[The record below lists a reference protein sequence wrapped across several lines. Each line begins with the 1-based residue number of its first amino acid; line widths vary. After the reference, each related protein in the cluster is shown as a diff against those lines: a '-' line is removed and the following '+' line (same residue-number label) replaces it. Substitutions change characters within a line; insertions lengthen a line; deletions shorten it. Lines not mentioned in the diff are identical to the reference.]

1 MMGNYHVRFG
11 GRPRSSPTTQAGD
24 LSAGRGC
31 VHETF
36 IRNFCHIP
44 ETVTDVPMMGKRAF
58 NSSWLSMYKM
68 MNSTLSTRADQGPA
82 VWQTASFSS
91 RCTSGHAVNTG
102 AGKSD
107 EHMLK
112 ESSQPLVWSW
122 IRERGTKDR
131 TSAKEVEVKTGNME
145 TSHMPDHSG
154 RSGVTVVDQPTR
166 KENALVC
173 QEPQLDQYLSV
184 TKNAFAKVI
193 NLDKQKFCEKKLA
206 QCLYRIDELRR
217 KAEQNPG
224 FLGGVEA
231 HDIMCTPEYLLYA
244 YQSIKQRV
252 SPGID
257 GIGDRGVSQA
267 GIMKLAKELK
277 AGSYKPNPTKRI
289 MIPKSKKGEF
299 RPLGIPSTKDKI
311 VQNAAKLILEA
322 LFEPTFEDES
332 FGFRPNR
339 GCHTALKQI
348 EYKWP
353 ETTWLLEFDFKKA
366 FDTINHRIL
375 MGQLS
380 SRFVDRRFTNLLWRL
395 MKVGYI
401 NAHNLIDSK
410 LEMDIG
416 TPQGSILSPIL
427 CNIFLDKL
435 DKFLK
440 YELTPKYE
448 QKMTGRKI
456 SQLLLLR
463 GYEQRLLLLRGY
475 EQRLLLLRGYEQR
488 LLLLRGY
495 EQRLL
500 LLRGYEQK
508 QYLNHV
514 TRWKNNPWK
523 KVQIAAVAPDLPYG
537 TLVRSLEKVRAENA
551 KVKGIAY
558 YEKSDIRITYVR
570 YADDFLVGLRGP
582 KQVAK
587 SIVQEI
593 VWFCE
598 GDSLRMQINPEKS
611 GIRHITDGVIFLGY
625 KLFLKQNHR
634 ELGEQRAKHTR
645 IMFGVPIERLIKRY
659 AEKGFF
665 QKAKKGKQNKY
676 VARYQSKF
684 VGMTP
689 LGVITRYNNIV
700 KGLVNYYRGSE
711 RVSVMGEFLY
721 MLRTSAALTLAHQ
734 QKRRSANYALKRWG
748 KNLKITSTDSKQR
761 PLSVSFERPS
771 LSKVNRKWMGGDINE
786 LTRKKLVGF
795 AYPKTMTLVRSAKD
809 LKCAIPGCNSQAA
822 QWHHLKH
829 RQKIKGV
836 GWSHSRAVVAAKQI
850 PVCRSHHREIHAGK
864 YDGTNLRKIEGYD
877 SGNYNIS
884 QI

>member
-1 MMGNYHVRFG
+1 MGNYHDQFSG
-11 GRPRSSPTTQAGD
+11 GLRSSPTTQAGD

-31 VHETF
+31 VHETL

-44 ETVTDVPMMGKRAF
+44 ETVTDVPMMGRRAF
-58 NSSWLSMYKM
+58 NSSWLSMYKII
-68 MNSTLSTRADQGPA
+68 NLTLSTRAEQGPA

-112 ESSQPLVWSW
+112 ESSQPLRRPR
-122 IRERGTKDR
+122 IREQGAKDR
-131 TSAKEVEVKTGNME
+131 TSASEKEADVKTGDME

-154 RSGVTVVDQPTR
+154 RSGITVADQPTR
-166 KENALVC
+166 NENALVC
-173 QEPQLDQYLSV
+173 QEPQLDQYLSAS
-184 TKNAFAKVI
+184 KNAFAKVI
-193 NLDKQKFCEKKLA
+193 NLDKKKFCEKKLA
-206 QCLYRIDELRR
+206 QCLYRIDELRK
-217 KAEQNPG
+217 KAEQNLG

-231 HDIMCTPEYLLYA
+231 HHIMCSPEYLLYA
-244 YQSIKQRV
+244 YQSTKQRV

-257 GIGDRGVSQA
+257 GIGNRGVSQA

-277 AGSYKPNPTKRI
+277 EGSYKPNPTKRI
-289 MIPKSKKGEF
+289 MIPKAKKGEF
-299 RPLGIPSTKDKI
+299 RPLGIPSIKDKI

-353 ETTWLLEFDFKKA
+353 GTTWLLEFDFKKA

-380 SRFVDRRFTNLLWRL
+380 SRFVDRPFTKLLWQL

-401 NAHNLIDSK
+401 NTHNLIDSK

-435 DKFLK
+435 DKFVK
-440 YELTPKYE
+440 YELIPKYE
-448 QKMTGRKI
+448 QKALGRKI
-456 SQLLLLR
+456 SQ
-463 GYEQRLLLLRGY
+463 E
-475 EQRLLLLRGYEQR
+475 
-488 LLLLRGY
+488 
-495 EQRLL
+495 
-500 LLRGYEQK
+500 
-508 QYLNHV
+508 YLDHV
-514 TRWKNNPWK
+514 TSSLCEPASKGRWKNNPWK
-523 KVQIAAVAPDLPYG
+523 EVQIAARKVAPDLPYR

-551 KVKGIAY
+551 KVKGIAF

-582 KQVAK
+582 KKVAK

-625 KLFLKQNHR
+625 KLFLKQTHR
-634 ELGEQRAKHTR
+634 DVTLGEQRAKHTR
-645 IMFGVPIERLIKRY
+645 MMFGVPTERLMKRY

-684 VGMTP
+684 VGMTQ
-689 LGVITRYNNIV
+689 LGVITRYNSIV

-734 QKRRSANYALKRWG
+734 QKRPTASYALKRWG
-748 KNLKITSTDSKQR
+748 KNLEITSTDSKQR

-771 LSKVNRKWMGGDINE
+771 LSNVNRKWMGGDINE

-795 AYPKTMTLVRSAKD
+795 AYPKTMTLVRSARD
-809 LKCAIPGCNSQAA
+809 LKCAIPGCESQAT
-822 QWHHLKH
+822 QWHHVKH
-829 RQKIKGV
+829 RRKVKGV
-836 GWSHSRAVVAAKQI
+836 GWCHSRAVVVAKQI
-850 PVCRSHHREIHAGK
+850 PICRLHHREIHAGK
-864 YDGTNLRKIEGYD
+864 YDGTSLRKIEGYD
-877 SGNYNIS
+877 AGTIS